1 LSTKV
6 NSLTPSPVIRE
17 KEQPAYTCARY
28 FRTKMIGMVKSG
40 NIPSQEI
47 PAALVRLLAQ
57 TERLV
62 VLTGAGI
69 SVESGI
75 PTFRGPGGLWRTF
88 RPEELATP
96 QAFDRDPDLVWEWY
110 DWRRSK
116 IAQAR
121 PNPGHEALVRLE
133 ALIPEFLL
141 ITQNVDGLHRLA
153 GSRRLLEIHGSI
165 WEVRCLTCG
174 VVKEDRRVPLPL
186 LPHCEACGG
195 PLRPNVVWFGEALD
209 PGVLRQ
215 AEAALSRCQV
225 VLVVGTSAVV
235 QPAASMALWARRSGA
250 QVVEINPDSTPL
262 TAHCD
267 FTLSGKAAE
276 VLPVLLANLEN
287 EKGG

>member
-1 LSTKV
+1 MTK
-6 NSLTPSPVIRE
+6 PE
-17 KEQPAYTCARY
+17 KNFP
-28 FRTKMIGMVKSG
+28 
-40 NIPSQEI
+40 QEV
-47 PAALVRLLAQ
+47 PAALARLLAQ
-57 TERLV
+57 AERLV

-69 SVESGI
+69 SAESGI
-75 PTFRGPGGLWRTF
+75 PTFRGPEGLWRTF

-96 QAFDRDPDLVWEWY
+96 QAFARNPQLVWEWY
-110 DWRRSK
+110 DWRREK

-133 ALIPEFLL
+133 SLIPEFLL
-141 ITQNVDGLHRLA
+141 LTQNVDGLHRLA

-215 AEAALSRCQV
+215 AEAALTRCQV